1 MKQAVIAFVILV
13 APLLWLL
20 YRPRF
25 SGLRVRLRRAIRV
38 AFVLYFILLGF
49 RFTQTGLDEDQLMLA
64 GASFLVLG
72 GVWVAAWLVTKAV
85 AGTR

>member
-1 MKQAVIAFVILV
+1 MKQTALAFVILV

-25 SGLRVRLRRAIRV
+25 AGLKARLQRAIRV
-38 AFVLYFILLGF
+38 AFVLYFILLGI
-49 RFTQTGLDEDQLMLA
+49 RFAQTGIDEEKLLLA
-64 GASFLVLG
+64 GASVLVLG
-72 GVWVAAWLVTKAV
+72 GVWLAAWLVTKSV